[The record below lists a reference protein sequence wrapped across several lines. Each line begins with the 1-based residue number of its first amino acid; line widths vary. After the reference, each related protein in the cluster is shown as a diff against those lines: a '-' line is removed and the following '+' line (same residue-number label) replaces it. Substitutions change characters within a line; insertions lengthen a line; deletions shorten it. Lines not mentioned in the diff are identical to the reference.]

1 MIPAERGCG
10 GNLAGWLQSPRV
22 MVNKF
27 VFVPGPEPRLSP
39 RAAVRASSAG
49 KAMQWVLLGA
59 ALAVSAIAFSAAK
72 TTFDRQAGHAA
83 AQR

>member
-1 MIPAERGCG
+1 MIPAEGAWG

-39 RAAVRASSAG
+39 RATVRASSAG

-59 ALAVSAIAFSAAK
+59 ALAISAIAFSAAK
-72 TTFDRQAGHAA
+72 TLDRQSGHAA